1 MTAPS
6 LDSTIAA
13 IDEANAHDPN
23 SFHDE
28 PLALWQGRSASRW
41 LGELVPDAG
50 DALQLAVRAHH
61 LRRWELARSDY
72 PEGRAG
78 YLRWRRDNKAHQAD
92 SLASLMRD
100 KGWSDDT
107 IDRTGVILG
116 RTKLRTDPDTQAL
129 EDAACLVFLETQFDD
144 MLDQTDHD
152 HLVTI
157 VVKTLKKM
165 SPQAVTLAAS
175 IGLTPRTQ
183 AVLGDAVQ
191 QLQQLEAEDSDDD

>member
-1 MTAPS
+1 MTD

-13 IDEANAHDPN
+13 IDEANSHDPN
-23 SFHDE
+23 SFRGE
-28 PLALWQGRSASRW
+28 PLALWQGRSASGW
-41 LGELVPDAG
+41 LEKLDPEAG

-78 YLRWRRDNKAHQAD
+78 YLRWRRDNKAHQAE
-92 SLASLMRD
+92 SLASLMRSD
-100 KGWSDDT
+100 GWPEAT
-107 IDRTGVILG
+107 VERTGEILG
-116 RTKLRTDPDTQAL
+116 RTKLRSDAETQSL

-165 SPQAVTLAAS
+165 SPAAVTLAAS

-183 AVLGDAVQ
+183 AVLADAVQ